1 MNVLRSY
8 WQLVSD
14 FGLSSAA
21 HSYTTRRNIVFCN
34 RLNLLLVLVSG
45 LRFGFEIIS
54 GQMGFY
60 IWSSG
65 LSVVMAVGVLYL
77 NYRGKTTWGRRMTAY
92 IYLLMAHFPL
102 WLGRADQV
110 ADYVSFGYIYL
121 ILTVISLL
129 VLDFRKERAFLL
141 LNLGLLGGLYL
152 SYDIF
157 FHHYYA
163 QAEQMALINQV
174 FISQKI
180 VQILIWLFIIASIW
194 QFRSLVQHYE
204 CQLEEKNQTLYLRN
218 EEINRQNEEISAQNE
233 EIISQNE
240 ELRAYTEKL
249 NQQQEDI
256 EAHNQQVKQAFALV
270 AEKNEA
276 LEVLTKALDH
286 KVNQR
291 TEEITQINQEL
302 IEKNGRLEQFA
313 FTVAHNV
320 RAPVAR
326 IIGLVQVLEI
336 ENLVNEKNR
345 PFIEALQKVAE
356 NLDKVIR
363 DLNQL
368 IDIGKGIYEART
380 LVNIP
385 SLVERI
391 QTVLKPQL
399 EDVQALIRLR
409 VEEVPEIISIEN
421 YVESILYN
429 LISNALKYR
438 SPSRRLRIDIQTSL
452 RPSGE
457 VLLLIQD
464 NGLGIDLALYGQ
476 DVFRPYRRFHA
487 HIEGKG
493 LGLYLVKTQV
503 EALGGKIFVESQIEE
518 GASFSVLL
526 PHHSPAASN
535 IPKKQN
541 PNA

>member
-1 MNVLRSY
+1 MKALQSY
-8 WQLVSD
+8 WRQVSD
-14 FGLSSAA
+14 FGLSGAT

-34 RLNLLLVLVSG
+34 QLNLFLVMVAG

-54 GQMGFY
+54 GQISFY

-65 LSVVMAVGVLYL
+65 LSMVMAAVVLYL

-92 IYLLMAHFPL
+92 IYILMAHVPV
-102 WLGRADQV
+102 WLGQANQV

-121 ILTVISLL
+121 ILTIISLL
-129 VLDFRKERAFLL
+129 VLDFRKERVFLL
-141 LNLGLLGGLYL
+141 INLGILGGLYL
-152 SYDIF
+152 SYDVF
-157 FHHYYA
+157 FQNYYA
-163 QAEQMALINQV
+163 QAEQIALINQV
-174 FISQKI
+174 FTSQKI
-180 VQILIWLFIIASIW
+180 VQILIWAFIIISVW
-194 QFRSLVQHYE
+194 QFRSLVWQHE
-204 CQLEEKNQTLYLRN
+204 HQLEEKNQTHHRQN

-233 EIISQNE
+233 EIVSQNE

-256 EAHNQQVKQAFALV
+256 EVGNQQIKQAFALL

-276 LEVLTKALDH
+276 LEVLNKALDQ

-291 TEEITQINQEL
+291 TEEIVKINQEL
-302 IEKNGRLEQFA
+302 IEKNSRLEQFA

-345 PFIEALQKVAE
+345 PFIDALQKVAE

-363 DLNQL
+363 DLNNL

-380 LVNIP
+380 QVNFRN
-385 SLVERI
+385 LLERI

-399 EDVQALIRLR
+399 EEVQAFIRIA
-409 VEEVPEIISIEN
+409 VEAVPEVISIEN

-429 LISNALKYR
+429 LISNAIKYR
-438 SPSRRLRIDIQTSL
+438 SPSRRLVIDVQTTL
-452 RPSGE
+452 LPSGE
-457 VLLLIQD
+457 VLLLVRD
-464 NGLGIDLALYGQ
+464 NGIGIDLVQHGQ
-476 DVFRPYRRFHA
+476 DFFRPYQRFHA
-487 HIEGKG
+487 HVEGKG

-503 EALGGKIFVESQIEE
+503 EALGGKIFVESQVEQ
-518 GASFSVLL
+518 GTSFSVIL
-526 PHHSPAASN
+526 PHHPPLSPKTS
-535 IPKKQN
+535 
-541 PNA
+541 